1 MKRSSICYR
10 ASKPLIASLVM
21 SVWNAVHLSRRFAA
35 LPQAFYTPVH
45 PQPLQNV
52 RWGMWNSRLAQQF
65 GLPEA
70 PNDELLLS
78 LSGQHLP
85 ADFSPVAMK
94 YAGHQFGVYNP
105 DLGDGRGLLLAE
117 MATKQGDV
125 FDIHLKGAGLT
136 PYSRMGD
143 GRAVLRSSLR
153 EYLCSEAMAGLG
165 IATTR
170 ALALMSSETPVYRE
184 REERGALLVRLAHTH
199 VRFGHFEHFFYTDQ
213 HANLKLLADK
223 VIEWYF
229 PDCVQ
234 TSKPYAAWFSQVV
247 ERTALMI
254 AQWQAYGFNH
264 GVMNTDNMSI
274 LGETFDYGPFA
285 FLDDYDPNFICNHSD
300 YQGRYAFDQQPRI
313 GLWNL
318 SALAHALSPLI
329 DKDDLEAA
337 LGSYSECL
345 NLHFSRLMRAK
356 LGLATQQEGD
366 GELFADFFALLAN
379 NHTDYTRFLRELSC
393 LDRQGNEAVIDLVL
407 DREAAKAW
415 IERYLTRAA
424 RELGQDGLPISTRER
439 CQAMRQVNPKYILRN
454 YLAQQAIEFAER
466 GDFEEMQRLATVLAS
481 PYAEHP
487 EFERYAKLPPEWG
500 KKLEISCSS

>member
-1 MKRSSICYR
+1 
-10 ASKPLIASLVM
+10 M
-21 SVWNAVHLSRRFAA
+21 SVWNFVRLSQRFAA
-35 LPQAFYTPVH
+35 LPKAFYTSIR
-45 PQPLQNV
+45 PQPLENV
-52 RWGMWNSRLAQQF
+52 RWGMWNAPLAQEF
-65 GLPEA
+65 GLPEV
-70 PNDELLLS
+70 PNSELLAA
-78 LSGQHLP
+78 LSGQQLP
-85 ADFSPVAMK
+85 ADFAPLAMK

-117 MATKQGDV
+117 MASKTGDV
-125 FDIHLKGAGLT
+125 YDIHLKGAGLT

-143 GRAVLRSSLR
+143 GRAVLRSSIR

-170 ALALMSSETPVYRE
+170 ALALMNSDTPVYRE
-184 REERGALLVRLAHTH
+184 REERGALLVRVAQSHI
-199 VRFGHFEHFFYTDQ
+199 RFGHFEHFYYTEQ
-213 HANLKLLADK
+213 HTELKLLADK
-223 VIEWYF
+223 VIEWHF
-229 PDCVQ
+229 PTCAQ
-234 TSKPYAAWFSQVV
+234 STKPYADWFHQVV

-254 AQWQAYGFNH
+254 AQWQVYGFNH

-274 LGETFDYGPFA
+274 LGQTFDYGPFA

-329 DKDDLEAA
+329 EKADLEAA
-337 LGSYSECL
+337 LESYSEHL
-345 NLHFSRLMRAK
+345 NRYFSQLMRAK

-393 LDRQGNEAVIDLVL
+393 LDRQSTEAVIDLVV
-407 DREAAKAW
+407 DRQAAKAW
-415 IERYLTRAA
+415 LTRYLERAA
-424 RELGQDGLPISTRER
+424 RELGQDGQSISQVER

-454 YLAQQAIEFAER
+454 YLAQQAIELAER
-466 GDFEEMQRLATVLAS
+466 GDFQEMQRLAQVLAT
-481 PYAEHP
+481 PYDEHP
-487 EFERYAKLPPEWG
+487 EFEHYAKLPPEWG